1 MQEHGDIELRAA
13 ARGMGYDVS
22 AASRSDLAEMIAA
35 GVVEEGGV
43 DVRGWGR
50 GGGKGSERKGNGRGT
65 GRSSARSRV
74 GRAVRGR
81 GHTTGLRG
89 PQNTPTGSRG
99 QRIRARELA
108 AAKTDIDLRGMVLDS
123 AADLAVLGGDDW
135 CKLSH
140 TDLSSPAQPWAI
152 APQVALAGTSP
163 EAFS

>member
-1 MQEHGDIELRAA
+1 M
-13 ARGMGYDVS
+13 
-22 AASRSDLAEMIAA
+22 
-35 GVVEEGGV
+35 
-43 DVRGWGR
+43 
-50 GGGKGSERKGNGRGT
+50 
-65 GRSSARSRV
+65 

-81 GHTTGLRG
+81 GRTTGLRG

-99 QRIRARELA
+99 QRTRARELA
-108 AAKTDIDLRGMVLDS
+108 AATTDIDLRGMVLDS

-163 EAFS
+163 EPFS